1 MDPKFQTSFIP
12 KKPIA
17 ESAPRASISLF
28 LLISII
34 IFLATLGVSGY
45 VFLEKKNLVNQIGAE
60 QKVIQKN
67 KSSFDTGTIESI
79 LTLNSRILTADKL
92 LKNHISVTP
101 IFDFLTERT
110 LKNVQ
115 FKSFTFT
122 NNFTNTTGEKGLG
135 IQLGGQAKS
144 WETLAS
150 QADEFGKADLKKKIS
165 EPKVSS
171 FSLNSDGSVSFNFTA
186 FIQPEL
192 ISFINSKSQQ

>member
-12 KKPIA
+12 KKAIS

-28 LLISII
+28 LLVSII

-45 VFLEKKNLVNQIGAE
+45 VYLEKSSLSNQIIAE
-60 QKVIQKN
+60 QDIIKKN
-67 KSSFDTGTIESI
+67 KGSFDTNTIESI

-92 LKNHISVTP
+92 LASHVSVTP
-101 IFDFLTERT
+101 VFDFLSRST
-110 LKNVQ
+110 LKNVR

-122 NNFTNTTGEKGLG
+122 NNFTSSSGAKGLG
-135 IQLGGQAKS
+135 IQLSGDAKS

-150 QADEFGKADLKKKIS
+150 QADEFGKADWKKKIS

-171 FSLNSDGSVSFNFTA
+171 FSLNPDGSVSFTFSA
-186 FIQPEL
+186 FVQPEL
-192 ISFINSKSQQ
+192 ISYTQPQ